1 MKQIEI
7 KLVRQDSDSTLF
19 TFLDEETQ
27 DVLFTK
33 SFNLDES
40 YIIQVREDFNTF
52 SIMHNGS
59 SSDFDFTSSSVE

>member
-1 MKQIEI
+1 MKQIEL
-7 KLVRQDSDSTLF
+7 KLVRQESDSTLF

-40 YIIQVREDFNTF
+40 HTIEVREDFNNF

-59 SSDFDFTSSSVE
+59 SSEFDFTSASVE